1 METIGSY
8 EAKTHWA
15 AILKRVSLGQ
25 EIVITKRGI
34 PVAKL
39 IPENGGDRS
48 AKEIADELKK
58 LRRDTT
64 LGALNWKDLRDEGRA

>member
-25 EIVITKRGI
+25 EIVITKRGV

-39 IPENGGDRS
+39 IPENGRDRS
-48 AKEIADELKK
+48 EKEIADQLKK
-58 LRRDTT
+58 LRRNTT
-64 LGALNWKDLRDEGRA
+64 LGALNWKNLRDEGRA

>member
-39 IPENGGDRS
+39 IPENGGDHS
-48 AKEIADELKK
+48 AKEIAAELKK